1 MLNVRKCLKHSVGR
15 EASLERETEFT
26 VQVNDLFAEIK
37 WLDVSTMCRKK
48 SSGVGVGGGQWVSG
62 LGPGHKFEAN
72 VAPVFQSRS

>member
-48 SSGVGVGGGQWVSG
+48 SSGVGVGGG